1 MLVPRR
7 SLIAALFALPA
18 ALALPGRLLADTLPG
33 IMPTAKKVGEARF
46 KVFLFKIY
54 DAELFAPDG
63 RFDRNGPYGLR
74 LTYLVDAKKD
84 RIISSTVKEMK
95 RQKAASKVKIDSWI
109 PLMERHFIAMAKG
122 GRAGFL
128 DTGDG
133 RLLVTA
139 NGRVVSEIDDRKFI
153 TALMDVWLGPKV
165 RDRDFQDKLM
175 GRAR

>member
-1 MLVPRR
+1 MPMLMRR
-7 SLIAALFALPA
+7 RNLILGLLGW
-18 ALALPGRLLADTLPG
+18 LALPVTARGDAFLQF
-33 IMPTAKKVGEARF
+33 MPTAERVGAARF
-46 KVFLFKIY
+46 KVMFFKIY

-95 RQKAASKVKIDSWI
+95 RQKAASKAKIDSWI
-109 PLMERHFIAMAKG
+109 PLMERHFIAMDKG

-139 NGRVVSEIDDRKFI
+139 NGRVVSEIDDRRFI